1 MGEENNSVTL
11 FFSYSIFCF
20 SWKYSTLLSQNVLQ
34 MQFCADF
41 KALFYLATVNSLH
54 LAWWNIF
61 LAENFSFCFIKA
73 ISFYNGVHIVLFPSL
88 LRYQLNTMVV
98 DTEAGPHR
106 NRTVVFLGS
115 TRGTVLKFLIT
126 PSPENPYSNTNTFL
140 EELEGYNPERWKGFV
155 FETSLR
161 QDHCFF
167 RHWSFLRFWCIL
179 RLVERKHPKYTFK
192 CLFYYTSLICMCRF

>member
-1 MGEENNSVTL
+1 MKYILGLKFLS
-11 FFSYSIFCF
+11 SYWCC
-20 SWKYSTLLSQNVLQ
+20 N
-34 MQFCADF
+34 
-41 KALFYLATVNSLH
+41 
-54 LAWWNIF
+54 
-61 LAENFSFCFIKA
+61 CFIKA

-126 PSPENPYSNTNTFL
+126 PSPENLYSNTNTFL
-140 EELEGYNPERWKGFV
+140 EELEGYNPERWKDCV

-161 QDHCFF
+161 QDHCISDTGQFWEFGVFCVFF
-167 RHWSFLRFWCIL
+167 LSSG
-179 RLVERKHPKYTFK
+179 KKTFK
-192 CLFYYTSLICMCRF
+192 IYISMFILLHFINLHVSIFITIHI